1 MMALNT
7 GHQLTTARMTLTD
20 ITEAD
25 FVATYAADRD
35 PLVARYV
42 GDGLPESRSF
52 ADYSDYFKGRITLW
66 MNEQY
71 RLWVMRL
78 HNEDAVIGWVMLRP
92 VNNSKNIEVG
102 YRLPQSSWGKGYATE
117 ATRAVLDYGFNTVG
131 LEEITAVT
139 HPDNA
144 ASQHVLTKAG
154 LVRNGTF
161 NYNGGGEIP
170 FFRLCKQDFLSAH
183 GN

>member
-1 MMALNT
+1 MPLNT
-7 GHQLTTARMTLTD
+7 GHSLTTARMTLAD

-25 FVATYAADRD
+25 FVVTYAADRD

-52 ADYSDYFKGRITLW
+52 NDYCDYFKGRITLW
-66 MNEQY
+66 MNERY
-71 RLWVMRL
+71 RMWAMRL
-78 HNEDAVIGWVMLRP
+78 HDDDALVGWVMLRP
-92 VNNSKNIEVG
+92 VNHSSHVEVG

-117 ATRAVLDYGFNTVG
+117 ATRAVLDYGFNVVG
-131 LEEITAVT
+131 LNEITAVT
-139 HPDNA
+139 HADNA
-144 ASQHVLTKAG
+144 ASQQVLTKVG
-154 LVRNGTF
+154 LKRDGTF

-170 FFRLCKQDFLSAH
+170 FFRLSKQDFLSSH